1 MLKYYIANL
10 SLRINEM
17 DTAGRLSQEIL
28 NVDIKE
34 YYGHMQSE
42 LTIEP
47 MLIVLNQK
55 FDTLMSQLKSG
66 TNPTEE
72 QKNLFIEV

>member
-1 MLKYYIANL
+1 
-10 SLRINEM
+10 M

-55 FDTLMSQLKSG
+55 FDTLMSQLNSG